1 MLSLPSKLLFGLAGL
16 ALALAAGYGIAVT
29 ERSGIALL
37 VSAAVAAAVLGL
49 AFLATPDT
57 APFVAADAP
66 APERRATTPGA
77 PARGSIFPFLAALS
91 VAVLAVGLAV
101 GASIGFIG
109 VGLFAVA
116 GLGWFSRSWADHP
129 AWTPRVRERVDY
141 RLLVPVGLPL
151 LTLLLVLTIAFSMS
165 RVLLAVD
172 KNVASVIA
180 ILVAIVLLAA
190 FAAIAARPSLR
201 SGAVTTLAV
210 VTGLAVVG
218 AGVAGAVQGER
229 HFEVHHPD
237 HTPEVH
243 VTAKDVAFVENELV
257 VPAEERVRIDF
268 TNSDPGEYHNVAIY
282 ESSEPDAKPIFNGV
296 GFTGIDERTYELKT
310 PQAGTYVFVC
320 DFHVNMK
327 GQFVVE

>member
-37 VSAAVAAAVLGL
+37 VSAAVAATVLGL

-66 APERRATTPGA
+66 PPERRSTTPGA
-77 PARGSIFPFLAALS
+77 AARGSIFPFLAALS
-91 VAVLAVGLAV
+91 VGVLAVGLAV

-109 VGLFAVA
+109 IGLFAVT

-129 AWTPRVRERVDY
+129 SWTPRVRERVDY
-141 RLLVPVGLPL
+141 RFLVPVGLPL

-165 RVLLAVD
+165 RVLLAINKD
-172 KNVASVIA
+172 LASLLAFFVALGLLVGFWVIA
-180 ILVAIVLLAA
+180 S
-190 FAAIAARPSLR
+190 RPTLR
-201 SGAVTTLAV
+201 SGTITTLAV
-210 VTGLAVVG
+210 VGGLAVIG

-237 HTPEVH
+237 HTTEVH
-243 VTAKDVAFVENELV
+243 VTAKNVAFVETELV
-257 VPAEERVRIDF
+257 VPAQETVRIDF
-268 TNSDPGEYHNVAIY
+268 TNSDPGEYHNVAVY